1 MSNFLDDI
9 KLLIAGECGLVV
21 EFGNAISPKINALV
35 QQFMQLI
42 TVAEIQ
48 GIVEVVPTYRSVTIY
63 FDPLV
68 ISRRGLTQH
77 VKNFLRVLK
86 PREKETLSSVI
97 VYVPVCYG
105 GVLGPD
111 LEYVAKYTG
120 LSTQEVIKIHTS
132 KPYLVY
138 MLGFTPGFP
147 YLGGLQKQLMV
158 PRQEKPRM
166 RVPEGSV
173 GIGGNQTGF
182 YPSESPGEWWLIGRT
197 PLKAF
202 HPKRSHP
209 FLLTAGDSVQFVEIG
224 MDEYFKIRREV
235 AAGTYQFQVGKR

>member
-1 MSNFLDDI
+1 MNNFLDDI
-9 KLLIAGECGLVV
+9 KLLVAGEGGLVV
-21 EFGNAISPKINALV
+21 EFGNVISLRINAMV
-35 QQFMQLI
+35 QQFTRLI
-42 TVAEIQ
+42 TADEIQ

-63 FDPLV
+63 FDPLA
-68 ISRRGLTQH
+68 ISRRRLSQN
-77 VKNFLRVLK
+77 VKIILDALK
-86 PREKETLSSVI
+86 PQEQEVLSTVI
-97 VYVPVCYG
+97 VQVPVCYG

-138 MLGFTPGFP
+138 MLGFIPGFP
-147 YLGGLQKQLMV
+147 YLGGLQEQLMV

-166 RVPEGSV
+166 KVPEGSV

-202 HPKRSHP
+202 NPQHTNP
-209 FLLTAGDSVQFVEIG
+209 FLVTAGDYVQFVDIKI
-224 MDEYFKIRREV
+224 DEYFRIRREV
-235 AAGTYQFQVGKR
+235 AAGTYKVQVKNL